1 MSSVLNK
8 PYDLQI
14 SRAWPWPPDVA
25 LSNQEGI
32 NGDDY
37 VDEWLDSLESPS
49 LNILV
54 GPRGCGKSQFIETSG
69 LQVRGSQS
77 EKISTVDPTAELN
90 IINCD
95 LFKSGMLTMSRE
107 MRDVRKG
114 IKRRESFI
122 FDYTNL
128 TRLERNKILGMFPD
142 VYHKVVIAWEL
153 SDEELRLRGCSSDQ
167 IEGAKINYER
177 PHPDE
182 DVDELVYIFS

>member
-1 MSSVLNK
+1 MSSALER
-8 PYDLQI
+8 PYDLQTQ
-14 SRAWPWPPDVA
+14 RGWP
-25 LSNQEGI
+25 
-32 NGDDY
+32 DDNDI
-37 VDEWLDSLESPS
+37 DEWLNSLEGPC

-77 EKISTVDPTAELN
+77 GKKSTVDPLAELN
-90 IINCD
+90 IIDFD

-167 IEGAKINYER
+167 IEEAKINYER